1 MTATQPCQRPAR
13 RPCLRSVLPAA
24 LLALATALI
33 VPATASAGVLDA
45 VSDGEAS
52 GAVRAALTRGADA
65 AVGKLGVPGGFLN
78 NPEVRIPL
86 PEGLRQ
92 GERVMRMIGKGAELD
107 GLKKAMNQAAE
118 RAVPQART
126 MLVKAV
132 KAMTVEDA
140 KAILT
145 GGDDSVT
152 QFFRS
157 KTEADLTAQF
167 LPVVAEQVSKL
178 GLARSYDRLAGQGA
192 KFGLVDKD
200 AATMD
205 RYVTARALD
214 GLYLMIA
221 REERALRANPL
232 QAGSQ
237 LLGKVFGLLR

>member
-1 MTATQPCQRPAR
+1 MTAIQDQLRPQRRDSLGPG
-13 RPCLRSVLPAA
+13 LLAA

-33 VPATASAGVLDA
+33 VPAPASAGALDA
-45 VSDGEAS
+45 ISDGEAG

-65 AVGKLGVPGGFLN
+65 AVSKLGTPGGFLN

-86 PEGLRQ
+86 PDGLRQ
-92 GERVMRMIGKGAELD
+92 GESVMRMMGKGAELD
-107 GLKKAMNQAAE
+107 ALKKAMNQAAE
-118 RAVPQART
+118 RAVPQAKT

-132 KAMTVEDA
+132 KAMTVDDA

-167 LPVVAEQVSKL
+167 LPVVAAQVSKL
-178 GLARSYDRLAGQGA
+178 GLSRSYDRLAGQGA
-192 KFGLVDKD
+192 KFGLVDKE

-205 RYVTARALD
+205 RYVTGRALD

>member
-1 MTATQPCQRPAR
+1 MTANQDYQRPR
-13 RPCLRSVLPAA
+13 RRYSLQAVMLAA
-24 LLALATALI
+24 LLAAAAALGM
-33 VPATASAGVLDA
+33 PATAAAGALDA

-65 AVGKLGVPGGFLN
+65 AVSKLGTAGGFMN

-86 PEGLRQ
+86 PDGLRQ
-92 GERVMRMIGKGAELD
+92 GESVMRMMGRGADLD
-107 GLKKAMNQAAE
+107 ALKKAMNQAAE
-118 RAVPQART
+118 RAVPQAKT
-126 MLVKAV
+126 LLVNAV
-132 KAMTVEDA
+132 KSMSVEDA

-152 QFFRS
+152 RFFRS
-157 KTEADLTAQF
+157 KTEAGLTEQF
-167 LPVVAEQVSKL
+167 QPTVAEQVSKL
-178 GLARSYDRLAGQGA
+178 GISQSYDRLAGQGA
-192 KFGLVDKD
+192 KFGLVDKES
-200 AATMD
+200 ATMD

-221 REERALRANPL
+221 REEKALRANPL